1 MATFGPQS
9 LSSRQFLINLV
20 DIAQTDV
27 PWDTAPTSIQ
37 NQQTLQIDSHCPDP
51 VDVAEAME
59 ECGIATVFKGDRRR
73 KRPQVDVDAAAKMT
87 SPSSAASPP
96 EEKTRSIERPRRLPT
111 TPHTDMFSDNDMADL
126 LSHEDDD
133 GDIVLPE
140 TDIELNDLSDL
151 GYIITMSSSTTK
163 AKETI
168 CGWSLCPVGTR
179 LTSRIVMQ
187 FSSVGS
193 SQAGLAMLRSSGSL
207 MCLSS
212 SLFDFSTLAARL
224 MVHGQAGLTSSR
236 SGLSRGPKKTP
247 LDPSASDIDASV
259 ARVYASLAP
268 VDHSEIARATRFVF
282 CHQVLGPGPPLQEL
296 GLGGI
301 LASPPP
307 AHTPKT
313 SSWSKQLI
321 ERLHAAYEEKERLS
335 ELGRDVDSL
344 SKWAPGLVAANGKQ
358 VKAVEDTAAA
368 EGKNIKVCQNVLAL
382 MSATTRAD
390 ATRRNL
396 EASIGQSHDRS
407 RATKRAAP
415 TVEKTQASGKLFAA
429 GYQAMKD
436 EIDGCIAHNEPARV
450 QAKSDMEE
458 VSNALSAFRQPK

>member
-1 MATFGPQS
+1 
-9 LSSRQFLINLV
+9 
-20 DIAQTDV
+20 
-27 PWDTAPTSIQ
+27 
-37 NQQTLQIDSHCPDP
+37 
-51 VDVAEAME
+51 ME

-236 SGLSRGPKKTP
+236 SGLSRG
-247 LDPSASDIDASV
+247 
-259 ARVYASLAP
+259 
-268 VDHSEIARATRFVF
+268 RFVF

>member
-1 MATFGPQS
+1 
-9 LSSRQFLINLV
+9 
-20 DIAQTDV
+20 
-27 PWDTAPTSIQ
+27 
-37 NQQTLQIDSHCPDP
+37 
-51 VDVAEAME
+51 ME

-168 CGWSLCPVGTR
+168 CGWILDVFEQLTVR
-179 LTSRIVMQ
+179 LLDIGRSIDGPWAGWADQFTLRPEQRRVFMPLHSRKRRHWT
-187 FSSVGS
+187 
-193 SQAGLAMLRSSGSL
+193 LLHLTLTLRSL
-207 MCLSS
+207 E
-212 SLFDFSTLAARL
+212 STL
-224 MVHGQAGLTSSR
+224 
-236 SGLSRGPKKTP
+236 LS
-247 LDPSASDIDASV
+247 LPSTI
-259 ARVYASLAP
+259 LK
-268 VDHSEIARATRFVF
+268 
-282 CHQVLGPGPPLQEL
+282 LPGPLSAASEL
-296 GLGGI
+296 TRRDDEYN
-301 LASPPP
+301 SPRRNRQLR
-307 AHTPKT
+307 HLST